1 MSTNKFDWSEPQK
14 LSPVAL
20 VFILVKI
27 IKDSWPLVLIAL
39 GRIIINEQNET
50 KRNTSFRV
58 YFVLGITFLILLIH
72 LKQLINFFKFR
83 IYIQGTELMVK
94 SGLLSKSITIVPIN
108 RVQSV
113 HLIENYLHKL
123 TNTCKLKI
131 ETAGSEATEIE
142 IEAISKERAISLQAL
157 LQNAAIET
165 IQQKNIEQVQIMG
178 IRFADVIKLA
188 ISENHI
194 RTFLI
199 ILGFAYSRI
208 EDLKQL
214 FGYDAS
220 NIIDEQVEQADFST
234 LGILTLLTFGLL
246 VTLIV
251 SFIRVLLRYNEM
263 TIFSNKKGFQMEW
276 GFLQTQQKMLIQN
289 KVQLISWDNNFI
301 RKALGIKIVRFFMTG
316 EDILKPKQHIQLPI
330 MQSALLYQLI
340 SPYQAIWPSQDE
352 KPNSVDKTYG
362 WRETV
367 LFVLPITLI
376 GAIAIYFW
384 NPVYIIIPLLIF
396 IYSTISNWVKY
407 KKFRFWMNKTT
418 IQIQKG
424 IWGEENILLNFNKIQ
439 QVSIKTSPFQRR
451 KNLATIEL
459 YTAGE
464 TVTIPFIPKAQAQ
477 YIADWALFCIE
488 FKQQ

>member
-1 MSTNKFDWSEPQK
+1 MSTNKHDWSEPQK
-14 LSPVAL
+14 LSPIAL

-27 IKDSWPLVLIAL
+27 IKDSWPLVLIIV
-39 GRIIINEQNET
+39 GKIILNEQNET
-50 KRNTSFRV
+50 KRNTSFGV
-58 YFVLGITFLILLIH
+58 FFILGITFLILLIH
-72 LKQLINFFKFR
+72 VRQLINFFKFR
-83 IYIQGTELMVK
+83 IYVQGAELIV
-94 SGLLSKSITIVPIN
+94 SGGVLSKSITIVPIN

-142 IEAISKERAISLQAL
+142 IEAISKDRAISLQAL
-157 LQNAAIET
+157 LQNAAKET
-165 IQQKNIEQVQIMG
+165 IQKKNVEQVQMMG

-199 ILGFAYSRI
+199 ILAFAYSRI

-220 NIIDEQVEQADFST
+220 NIIDEQVDQAAFST
-234 LGILTLLTFGLL
+234 SGILTLLSLGLL
-246 VTLIV
+246 VTLMV
-251 SFIRVLLRYNEM
+251 SFIRVLLRYHEM
-263 TIFSNKKGFQMEW
+263 SIYSNKNGFQMEW

-289 KVQLISWDNNFI
+289 KVQLISWNNNFI
-301 RKALGIKIVRFFMTG
+301 RKVLGIKIVRFFMTG

-330 MQSALLYQLI
+330 MQAALLYQLI
-340 SPYQAIWPSQDE
+340 SPYQAIWPSQNE
-352 KPNSVDKTYG
+352 KYNRVDKSYG

-367 LFVLPITLI
+367 LFALPITLI
-376 GAIAIYFW
+376 VAIAIYFW
-384 NPVYIIIPLLIF
+384 NPSYIFFPILIL
-396 IYSTISNWVKY
+396 IYLTISNWVKFQ
-407 KKFRFWMNKTT
+407 KFRFWMNNNT

-424 IWGEENILLNFNKIQ
+424 IWGEENILLNFNKVQ

-464 TVTIPFIPKAQAQ
+464 TVTIPFIPKSQAQ
-477 YIADWALFCIE
+477 YIVDKTLVCIE
-488 FKQQ
+488 LNG